1 VSDGLVS
8 NLALVMGVVGATGND
23 EIIVLTGV
31 AGLLAGA
38 FSMGAGEWIS
48 MQSQRE
54 LFERQIELEREELR
68 VMPER
73 EEAELAG
80 LYVRKGIPEPDA
92 RRLAGHLMR
101 NPEMALDT
109 KVREELGLDPSELG
123 SPWGA
128 AGGSFVAFTIGA
140 AVPVIPFMV
149 ADGQVAFV
157 AALVLSLVALFLVG
171 AGVSLLTGRSAIY
184 SGFRQMAIG
193 GLAATVTFT
202 VGSLIGL
209 LAA

>member
-1 VSDGLVS
+1 
-8 NLALVMGVVGATGND
+8 
-23 EIIVLTGV
+23 
-31 AGLLAGA
+31 
-38 FSMGAGEWIS
+38 
-48 MQSQRE
+48 
-54 LFERQIELEREELR
+54 
-68 VMPER
+68 
-73 EEAELAG
+73 
-80 LYVRKGIPEPDA
+80 
-92 RRLAGHLMR
+92 MR